1 LSSDRSGLLVAAR
14 EAAGSRDAISWS
26 GRLLHIHIAAR
37 ASLPMQ
43 ELDQAMLVA
52 GRGIDGDR
60 YFSGTGTYSI
70 KPDAREVTLIEMEV
84 LEAIARGDPPAPGEK
99 VELMP
104 ADHRRNL
111 TTLGVPLS
119 HLVGKRFKVGA
130 AVLTGGRLNF
140 PCKYLEKLLRRPV
153 YTALLNRS
161 GLNCRIEIGGI
172 IRKGDPIMPLED

>member
-1 LSSDRSGLLVAAR
+1 MLVAAR
-14 EAAGSRDAISWS
+14 EAAGKRDAIGWS

-43 ELDQAMLVA
+43 ELEQAMLVT
-52 GRGIDGDR
+52 GRGIEGDR

-99 VELMP
+99 VELAP

-111 TTLGVPLS
+111 TTRGVPLS
-119 HLVGKRFKVGA
+119 HLVGKRFKVGE
-130 AVLTGGRLNF
+130 AVLIGGRLNF
-140 PCKYLEKLLRRPV
+140 PCRYLEKLLRQPV

-161 GLNCRIEIGGI
+161 GLNCCIEVGGI
-172 IRKGDPIMPLED
+172 IRKGDVIVPLAD

>member
-1 LSSDRSGLLVAAR
+1 MLVAVR
-14 EAAGSRDAISWS
+14 EAAAKRDAISWS

-119 HLVGKRFKVGA
+119 HLVGKRSGSA
-130 AVLTGGRLNF
+130 
-140 PCKYLEKLLRRPV
+140 RRCSR
-153 YTALLNRS
+153 AD
-161 GLNCRIEIGGI
+161 G
-172 IRKGDPIMPLED
+172 